1 MVVGLHHVQVS
12 CPGGGEAAARA
23 FYGSLLE
30 MVEMAKPPGLA
41 DRGGAWFRSGSAEL
55 HVGVDPDFRPAA
67 KAHPA
72 LLVDDLDAVCG
83 VLAAAGVA
91 AAPDDLLPG
100 YRRAYVLDPFGNRLE
115 LVQPLSCPLDPG
127 VVGVSVAPAP

>member
-1 MVVGLHHVQVS
+1 MVIGLHHVQVS

-23 FYGSLLE
+23 FYGGLLGMSE
-30 MVEMAKPPGLA
+30 VAKPPGLA
-41 DRGGAWFRSGSAEL
+41 GRGGAWFRSGTAEL
-55 HVGVDPDFRPAA
+55 HVGVEPGFRPAA

-72 LLVDDLDAVCG
+72 LLVDDLDAVIG
-83 VLAAAGVA
+83 VLAAAGVG

-115 LVQPLSCPLDPG
+115 LVQP
-127 VVGVSVAPAP
+127 VG